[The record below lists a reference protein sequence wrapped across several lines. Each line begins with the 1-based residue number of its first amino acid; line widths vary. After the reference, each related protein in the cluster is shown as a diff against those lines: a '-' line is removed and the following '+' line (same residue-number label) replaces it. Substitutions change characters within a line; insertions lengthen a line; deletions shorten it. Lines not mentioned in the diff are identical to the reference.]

1 MKYSKLILFVFSVT
15 ILVSGCKQSQE
26 ARRPLSQASGS
37 FMKKSAERNK
47 KLIAGEEGQI
57 DSVIK
62 SNPKIKYLASTKGY
76 WYTYV
81 IQNTKDTLTPK
92 KGDVA
97 FFDYEIKDLKGN
109 IIYSELELR
118 PQTYAVDKQ
127 NIMTGLREG
136 IKLMH
141 KNEKVVFLFPSHIA
155 FGYHGDD
162 KKIGTNQPLLCTVTL
177 HNFISETAFK
187 KEIQLRTATP
197 LKQDSSDSAQT
208 KQNTITKPKD
218 TLTN

>member
-1 MKYSKLILFVFSVT
+1 MNNSKLIILVFLVT
-15 ILVSGCKQSQE
+15 ILMTGCKQHQE
-26 ARRPLSQASGS
+26 ARRPLSQKSGS
-37 FMKKSAERNK
+37 FMKKSAERNR

-57 DSVIK
+57 DSLIK
-62 SNPKIKYLASTKGY
+62 SNPKVKYIASTKGY

-81 IQNTKDTLTPK
+81 VKNTQDTLTPK

-97 FFDYEIKDLKGN
+97 FFDYEVKDLKGN
-109 IIYSELELR
+109 IIYSEVELR
-118 PQTYAVDKQ
+118 PQTYLVDKQ

-141 KNEKVVFLFPSHIA
+141 KNEKVIFLFPSHIA
-155 FGYHGDD
+155 YGYHGDD

-187 KEIQLRTATP
+187 KEIQLRETNAAEEKNATTTT
-197 LKQDSSDSAQT
+197 T
-208 KQNTITKPKD
+208 KLKD

>member
-1 MKYSKLILFVFSVT
+1 MQYSKLILLAGLVT
-15 ILVSGCKQSQE
+15 ISVSSCKQSQE
-26 ARRPLSQASGS
+26 ARRPLSQASGT

-57 DSVIK
+57 DSLIK

-76 WYTYV
+76 WYTYLV
-81 IQNTKDTLTPK
+81 QNIQDTLTPK

-109 IIYSELELR
+109 VIYSEVELR
-118 PQTYAVDKQ
+118 PQTYAIDKQ

-141 KNEKVVFLFPSHIA
+141 KNEKVTFLFPSHIA
-155 FGYHGDD
+155 YGYHGDN
-162 KKIGTNQPLLCTVTL
+162 KRIGTNQPLMCTVTL
-177 HNFISETAFK
+177 HNFISEEAFRKELILKGTAA
-187 KEIQLRTATP
+187 E
-197 LKQDSSDSAQT
+197 QT
-208 KQNTITKPKD
+208 KNVTPTKQKD